1 MNACARK
8 LIAFSALLVT
18 SGVLALG
25 LPARSAA
32 QDSDSVTAAVTP
44 IETLGTIFYAADMGF
59 LKAAGLDLKF
69 VTLNSPGAIAAAVA
83 AGAVTIGTAPVS
95 AIAGARAKH
104 IPLIMIAPSGL
115 YLNTAPTTGII
126 VPAASPIRTAADL
139 NGKTIAIKE
148 LSNIGFFST
157 KLWIDKN
164 GGDSSSIHWIEISD
178 AEDLAALRAGRI
190 DAAVMGEPILDNTL
204 SDAQFRSIA
213 FPFDAIAH
221 RFLIGGYVT
230 TEAYAQAHPEI
241 VRKFAAAIARSAVW
255 ANTHHAESAQIL
267 AKYLQSPVQPGA
279 TRTPYADYLRAS
291 DVAPVL
297 DLLLRYHAIAAPMSP
312 KELFSNLVPTK

>member
-1 MNACARK
+1 M
-8 LIAFSALLVT
+8 LVT
-18 SGVLALG
+18 SAIALG
-25 LPARSAA
+25 LATRSDA
-32 QDSDSVTAAVTP
+32 QGTDPVITAAVSP
-44 IETLGTIFYAADMGF
+44 IETLGTIFYAEDKGF
-59 LKAAGLDLKF
+59 LKAAGLDVKF
-69 VTLNSPGAIAAAVA
+69 VTLNSPGAIAAGVA
-83 AGAVTIGTAPVS
+83 SGAVTIGTAPVS

-115 YLNTAPTTGII
+115 YLNTAPTTGI
-126 VPAASPIRTAADL
+126 VVSAASPIRTAVDL
-139 NGKTIAIKE
+139 TGKTVAIRE
-148 LSNIGFFST
+148 LSNIGFFGT
-157 KLWIDKN
+157 KLWIDQN
-164 GGDSSSIHWIEISD
+164 GGDSSTIHWIEISD

-190 DAAVMGEPILDNTL
+190 DAAVMGEPILDNSLT
-204 SDAQFRSIA
+204 DAQFRLLA
-213 FPFDAIAH
+213 APFDAIAH

-230 TEAYAQAHPEI
+230 TEAYAQAHPDI
-241 VRKFAAAIARSAVW
+241 IRKFALAIARSAAW

-267 AKYLQSPVQPGA
+267 AKYLQAPVLPGS